1 MKGSDKTN
9 VQLIAEL
16 KDARDRANAS
26 LQEKEVLLREIHH
39 RVKNNMQIISSLL
52 RIQARTIE
60 DKTTRE
66 MFQVGQNRIKTLALI
81 HEKLYRAEDLAK
93 INFSDYLEGLISHLL
108 SVYRVPGTPINL
120 KLDCTGV
127 YLDINRA
134 IPCGLIINELVT
146 NSLKHA
152 FSPGNPG
159 TLEIR
164 MEIHDGQYQL
174 LIKDNGG
181 GFPADKNFRKLETL
195 GMQIVLDLIDQM
207 NGTIDL
213 DRQGGTEFKIFF
225 S

>member
-1 MKGSDKTN
+1 MKDSDKTN
-9 VQLIAEL
+9 AQLIEEL
-16 KDARDRANAS
+16 KEAMDRANAS

-60 DKTTRE
+60 DKATRE
-66 MFQVGQNRIKTLALI
+66 MFQVGQKRIKTMALI
-81 HEKLYRAEDLAK
+81 HEKLFRAEDLAK
-93 INFSDYLEGLISHLL
+93 IDFSDYLEGLTSHLM
-108 SVYRVPGTPINL
+108 SVYGVRGAPINL
-120 KLDCTGV
+120 KLDITGV

-159 TLEIR
+159 TIEIR
-164 MEIHDGQYQL
+164 MEIHDGRHQL
-174 LIKDNGG
+174 LIKDNGR
-181 GFPADKNFRKLETL
+181 GFPEDKDFRKLETL